1 LVGGIGIMNIM
12 LATVTERTREIG
24 IRRALG
30 AQRSDIISQFLTETL
45 VLTGSGGLLGVLFGL
60 LCKPLFQLL
69 RATVLLIDPN
79 LLPPTVL
86 TLEPR
91 IAYWSIGLSLFISLG
106 VGLIFG
112 VYPARRAAY
121 MNPIDALRHE

>member
-1 LVGGIGIMNIM
+1 M
-12 LATVTERTREIG
+12 
-24 IRRALG
+24 
-30 AQRSDIISQFLTETL
+30 ETL

-69 RATVLLIDPN
+69 RYIVLLIDPN

>member
-1 LVGGIGIMNIM
+1 VGGIGIMNIM

-45 VLTGSGGLLGVLFGL
+45 VLTGSGGILGVLFGL

-69 RATVLLIDPN
+69 RYIVLLIDPD

-91 IAYWSIGLSLFISLG
+91 IAFWSIGLSLFISLG